1 VKERNVNLGKG
12 LLLAALILA
21 GCDAKEEAKKGKGGK
36 HEHQAPHAG
45 TLVEFGEEF
54 AHLEL
59 LLDVATGKL
68 TGYVLDG
75 EAEKPVKLDQKEIIL
90 KVKGKPAEFTVTLAA
105 VGNALTGEKP
115 GDTSQFE
122 GQCDALRGLKEFD
135 AVVSRITIKGNSF
148 SDVSFNF
155 PKGNEEK

>member
-1 VKERNVNLGKG
+1 VGTGKG
-12 LLLAALILA
+12 WLLAALILA
-21 GCDAKEEAKKGKGGK
+21 GCDSKAEDRKGKGGG

-45 TLVEFGEEF
+45 TLVELGGDF

-59 LLDVATGKL
+59 VLDGAAGKL

-75 EAEKPVKLDQKEIIL
+75 EAEKPLKLEQREIVL

-122 GQCDALRGLKEFD
+122 GQSDALKGLKEFD
-135 AVVSRITIKGNSF
+135 AAVAKITVKGREQ
-148 SDVSFNF
+148 SDVLFNY
-155 PKGNEEK
+155 PKGNEGK